1 MLKRVFIAWRLRVV
15 LACMVLAG
23 WCVPLRAPLAQSV
36 SRGVPALGDGHD
48 MTLGAE
54 RQIGDRIVRELY
66 RDPDYLDDAVLSE
79 YLDGIWQALL
89 QAARQRGELSP
100 EMDERFAWVL
110 LLGRDRSVNAFALPG
125 AYFGVHLGL
134 VAVTASRDEL
144 AAVLAH
150 ELSHV
155 TQRHIA
161 RMMGQQA
168 RQAPWIVGAMILGA
182 IAAAKNPEAANAIM
196 AGGQA
201 LAVQNQLNF
210 SRDMEREAD
219 RVGFGVLGQAGF
231 SEAGAV
237 GMFERLL
244 QASRLNDN
252 GSFPYLR
259 SHPLTTERISDMQ
272 ARRGLGGTSPEAV
285 TDPLHALMAAR
296 ARVLA
301 QPGVDLLRAWAV
313 EGERSLNSPL
323 PLTRRASDGYAA
335 ALAWAQLRDLTRAQ
349 AQAERLAAL
358 LANDAAALR
367 AVRLLQ
373 AELALRAGEP
383 QRALAWLAPGL
394 IAEAS
399 PSRATLLLR
408 ARAQRASGSR
418 EGMSTAAGALQTWVV
433 QHPGDASAWQL
444 LSELLSAQGQ
454 AVRAL
459 RAQAEVQVARLD
471 YPAAVDRFKA
481 AQDLARQAGAGSSAD
496 HFEASIVDARLRQV
510 SSLLRQQA
518 LER

>member
-1 MLKRVFIAWRLRVV
+1 MGAWRVRVG
-15 LACMVLAG
+15 LACLLLAG
-23 WCVPLRAPLAQSV
+23 AGAPLHAPLAQPAA
-36 SRGVPALGDGHD
+36 RAVPALGDGHEV
-48 MTLGAE
+48 TLGAE
-54 RQIGDRIVRELY
+54 RQVGDRIVRELY
-66 RDPDYLDDAVLSE
+66 RDPDYLDDAVLSD
-79 YLDGIWQALL
+79 YIDSLWQPLL
-89 QAARQRGELSP
+89 QSARQRGELSP
-100 EMDERFAWVL
+100 EMDERFAWQI

-125 AYFGVHLGL
+125 GYFGVHLGL
-134 VAVTASRDEL
+134 VAVAASRDEL

-201 LAVQNQLNF
+201 LALQNQLNF

-219 RVGFGVLGQAGF
+219 RIGFGLLGPAGF

-259 SHPLTTERISDMQ
+259 SHPLTTERIADMQ
-272 ARRGLGGTSPEAV
+272 ARRGLGAGPADAAPDSV
-285 TDPLHALMAAR
+285 HAMMAAR

-301 QPGVDLLRAWAV
+301 QPGVDLLRAWAT
-313 EGERSLNSPL
+313 EGERSLEAPL
-323 PLTRRASDGYAA
+323 PPARRLGDAYAA
-335 ALAWAQLRDLTRAQ
+335 ALAWAQLRDLPRAA
-349 AQAERLAAL
+349 AQAERLAARVG
-358 LANDAAALR
+358 ADAAALG
-367 AVRLLQ
+367 AVRQLQ

-383 QRALAWLAPGL
+383 QRALDWLASAEPG
-394 IAEAS
+394 AGRKA
-399 PSRATLLLR
+399 PSRATLLMQSR
-408 ARAQRASGSR
+408 ARLALGTRSSL
-418 EGMSTAAGALQTWVV
+418 AAATDALQTWVV
-433 QHPGDASAWQL
+433 QHPGDAGAWQL
-444 LSELLSAQGQ
+444 LSELVAAQGQ
-454 AVRAL
+454 GVRAL
-459 RAQAEVQVARLD
+459 RAQAEAQVARMD
-471 YPAAVDRFKA
+471 YAAAVDRLKA
-481 AQDLARQAGAGSSAD
+481 AQDLARQVAGGSSAD

-510 SSLLRQQA
+510 GSLLRQQA